1 MEKITK
7 AAIPKNRIWFKIK
20 RTEIT
25 KPSKQIKNS
34 TKFLKILNKYDFF
47 SSLVFC
53 FNAFINFL
61 EIKKTATKIATI
73 KTTNEYKFG
82 DFTAKYH
89 KGKTT
94 TKPKAPQ
101 INASKRIFPKE
112 IKNDKKP
119 LNTES
124 VITKKNTS
132 PKTTN
137 HF

>member
-61 EIKKTATKIATI
+61 EIKKTATKIAII
-73 KTTNEYKFG
+73 KTTNEYKFC
-82 DFTAKYH
+82 DFTAKKH
-89 KGKTT
+89 KSKKLITYLSLKIN
-94 TKPKAPQ
+94 TKIHQ
-101 INASKRIFPKE
+101 
-112 IKNDKKP
+112 
-119 LNTES
+119 
-124 VITKKNTS
+124 
-132 PKTTN
+132 
-137 HF
+137 